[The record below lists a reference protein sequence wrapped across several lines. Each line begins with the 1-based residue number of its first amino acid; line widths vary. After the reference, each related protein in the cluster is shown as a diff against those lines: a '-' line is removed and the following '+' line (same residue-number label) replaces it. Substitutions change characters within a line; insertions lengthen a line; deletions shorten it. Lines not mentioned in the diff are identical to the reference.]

1 MGITDTGI
9 SRRKFMQGSMAV
21 AAGAAALSAFG
32 CAPNAE
38 VKKTDKTEAVNPEEG
53 GTWVNAACWHNC
65 GGRCVNKV
73 MVKDG
78 AVVRQKTDDSH
89 EDSPDYPQQRGCVR
103 GKAQQQQ
110 CFGADRIMHPLKRKG
125 WQPGGGSNSNGE
137 NRAKTSGKSLAGT
150 RQSTLRARKSS
161 ASPTNTAPRASIA
174 NLPIPALT

>member
-21 AAGAAALSAFG
+21 AAGASALSAFG

-89 EDSPDYPQQRGCVR
+89 EDSPEYPQQRGCVR
-103 GKAQQQQ
+103 EPRQ
-110 CFGADRIMHPLKRKG
+110 RRV
-125 WQPGGGSNSNGE
+125 GSH
-137 NRAKTSGKSLAGT
+137 
-150 RQSTLRARKSS
+150 
-161 ASPTNTAPRASIA
+161 
-174 NLPIPALT
+174 